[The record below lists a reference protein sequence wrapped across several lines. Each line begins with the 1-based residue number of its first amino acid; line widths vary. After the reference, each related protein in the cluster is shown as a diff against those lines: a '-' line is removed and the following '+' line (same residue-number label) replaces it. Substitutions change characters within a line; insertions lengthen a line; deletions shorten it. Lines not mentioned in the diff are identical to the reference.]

1 MDTLYTYHPQ
11 LIMRTPQNAFKPVIG
26 NEKDFLQS
34 VTIDNP
40 FLEALF
46 LASPVLHAELIKYQR
61 GKITDVKNIKKL
73 TFSLAKYHLRMS
85 SRCTPFGLFSGCAV
99 VNWDNDYN
107 SIVIDN
113 RQLDR
118 HTRFDMHYLCALA
131 QHLSTLPAI
140 KIKLQYFANTAFYVI
155 AEEIRYVEYNY
166 QNGRRKHIISSIL
179 ASEYAVNILQA
190 AQSGISIAA
199 MINMLVSDEIS
210 AEEATEFINEMID
223 AQVLV
228 SDLEPAVTG
237 DEFLYQ
243 IIATLKK
250 INTVPDIVI
259 TEIIG
264 SLEHIEQLMQ
274 RIDAQTYNH
283 VKAYQE
289 IIDCINFFNIPFE
302 ENKLFQTDL
311 NFILKDNKINSKHQQ
326 EITEA
331 LNVINLLNK
340 QQANPNLLSFAKKF
354 YERYEDAE
362 MPLLE
367 VLDNETGIGYINQDN
382 GNITPLLNEIAIGNS
397 MGLDTQ
403 LPWGMKDRFLLNKL
417 LKAAS
422 ANDYSIELDPTEL
435 EDFKNDWNLLPP
447 SISVMFRLIGDDK
460 ILLESSGASSAV
472 NLLGRFAHA
481 NKAIHQIIN
490 DIVKEEDEKNPSV
503 IFAEIVHLPESRIG
517 NILLHPAFRQYE
529 IPFLSKSSVS
539 TSNQINL
546 QDLYISVKNNSVLL
560 RSKKLNTIVIPRLSS
575 AHNYSNGALPIY
587 QFLAEL
593 QMQGKQTG
601 IHFNWGG
608 LETQFKFLPRATYKN
623 VIINAAQWN
632 FENKDIISLI
642 GKEGTVLMEAIAIFK
657 QQWKMPS
664 LIVLADNDNELLI
677 NMEDK
682 LMVEV
687 WLDAIKNRLHF
698 TIKEFLEGKENAPV
712 KNTNGNAYTNQF
724 IAILLRNIPA
734 YTMPVLPEL
743 NSMQTHIRQHFSI
756 GTQWIYY
763 KMYCGH
769 KTADTILQSAIYPLV
784 QQLLKEK
791 MIDSFFFIRY
801 SDPHFHLRLRFHVAD
816 IDKLSHVLKLVK
828 EYTQPFLKQR
838 LIWNIQNDIY
848 KRELNRYGY
857 QTIEQAENL
866 FYYDSIAVLKFLELT
881 EGDSREHL
889 RWQWAVR
896 AIDEWLNA
904 FEYTAAQ
911 KFSLIEV
918 IKISFH
924 NEFKADKFLRE
935 QLSNK
940 YRKQKNDI
948 EAIMDY
954 GIIETSELFPL
965 IEILKEKSLAIQPIA
980 YQLKEME
987 AGQKLIPSI
996 NELMPSYIHMLVNRI
1011 VTSSPR
1017 QHELVIYDILYNYY
1031 RSAIARE
1038 KKREIL
1044 IPEPIKQTTN
1054 KIAEHV

>member
-26 NEKDFLQS
+26 NEIDFLQKL
-34 VTIDNP
+34 TIDNN

-46 LASPVLHAELIKYQR
+46 LASPVLHAELLKYHQ
-61 GKITDVKNIKKL
+61 GKITDVKSIKKL

-85 SRCTPFGLFSGCAV
+85 TRCTPFGLFSGCAV
-99 VNWDNDYN
+99 VNWDNDN
-107 SIVIDN
+107 NAIVIDN
-113 RQLDR
+113 KQLNR

-140 KIKLQYFANTAFYVI
+140 KEKLQYFANTAFYVI

-179 ASEYAVNILQA
+179 ASEYAVNVLQA
-190 AQSGISIAA
+190 AQAGISIAA
-199 MINMLVSDEIS
+199 MVNMLVSDEIS
-210 AEEATEFINEMID
+210 IAEATEFINEMID

-228 SDLEPAVTG
+228 NELEPAVTG

-250 INTVPDIVI
+250 INTIPDIVI
-259 TEIIG
+259 TEIIA

-274 RIDAQTYNH
+274 HIDAQTYND

-289 IIDCINFFNIPFE
+289 IIDCIKGFGIPFE

-311 NFILKDNKINSKHQQ
+311 NFILKDNKINSKYQQ

-340 QQANPNLLSFAKKF
+340 QQANPNLLLFAKRF

-367 VLDNETGIGYINQDN
+367 VLDNETGIGYINQDG
-382 GNITPLLNEIAIGNS
+382 GNITPLLNEMAIGDAA
-397 MGLDTQ
+397 GLDAQ
-403 LPWGMKDRFLLNKL
+403 LPWGMRDRVLLSKL
-417 LKAAS
+417 LKAAN
-422 ANDYSIELDPTEL
+422 ANNYSIELDATEL

-447 SISVMFRLIGDDK
+447 SISVMFRLLGDDK

-472 NLLGRFAHA
+472 NLLGRFAHG

-490 DIVKEEDEKNPSV
+490 DVVKEEEEKNPSV

-539 TSNQINL
+539 TQNQITL
-546 QDLYISVKNNSVLL
+546 QDLCISVKNNAVLL
-560 RSKKLNTIVIPRLSS
+560 RSKKLNKIVIPRLSS

-632 FENKDIISLI
+632 FTKKDIISLI
-642 GKEGTVLMEAIAIFK
+642 GKEGTALMEAIAIFK
-657 QQWKMPS
+657 QHWKLPD
-664 LIVLADNDNELLI
+664 LVVLADSDNELLI
-677 NMEDK
+677 NMQDK

-687 WLDAIKNRLHF
+687 WLDAVKNRHQF
-698 TIKEFLEGKENAPV
+698 IFKEFLEGNENAPV
-712 KNTNGNAYTNQF
+712 KNSNGNACTNQF
-724 IAILLRNIPA
+724 IAVLLRNTPA
-734 YTMPVLPEL
+734 YTIPVLPEL
-743 NSMQTHIRQHFSI
+743 NTMQTYIRQDFAI

-801 SDPHFHLRLRFHVAD
+801 NDPNFHLRLRFHVAD
-816 IDKLSHVLKLVK
+816 IEKLSQVLKLVK
-828 EYTQPFLKQR
+828 EYIQPFLMQR

-881 EGDSREHL
+881 EGDSRENL
-889 RWQWAVR
+889 RWQWAIR

-904 FEYTAAQ
+904 FEYTTDQ
-911 KFSLIEV
+911 KFTMIEI
-918 IKISFH
+918 IKNSFH
-924 NEFKADKFLRE
+924 TEFKADKFLKE
-935 QLSNK
+935 QLSNT
-940 YRKQKNDI
+940 YRKQKNAI
-948 EAIMDY
+948 EEIMDY
-954 GIIETSELFPL
+954 DIKETSGLFPL
-965 IEILKEKSLAIQPIA
+965 IEILNEKSLAIQQIA

-987 AGQKLIPSI
+987 AGQKLTPSI

-1031 RSAIARE
+1031 RSAIARK

-1044 IPEPIKQTTN
+1044 IPEPYKEAAN
-1054 KIAEHV
+1054 KNAVPV